1 MKVGCPGVPPDVAS
15 AITHA
20 REAAERGTIDA
31 LLSMGPHLSA
41 GQMDPDELSA
51 WNVVHASLEQQ
62 ECIGNGFSVE
72 SMKAITGTL
81 TSSSITEKTRTLAN
95 QYWQEYGA
103 QIISS
108 VGCTP

>member
-31 LLSMGPHLSA
+31 LLSIGPRLSA
-41 GQMDPDELSA
+41 SQMDPDELSA

-81 TSSSITEKTRTLAN
+81 ASSSISDRTRALAD
-95 QYWQEYGA
+95 QYWRDYGP
-103 QIISS
+103 QIMSS
-108 VGCTP
+108 LGCTL